1 MADATGGGTL
11 ASLLTDADDAFQVGF
26 AQSSGESVFVRRAS
40 TALTSHD
47 GNVALDGIF
56 DLRLFTADA
65 ELHWWWDQHEC
76 TGRWAILNDAVAA
89 DLGAQL
95 REVASARV
103 REPITIIGHRLL
115 RGTVIEQSHTPDWSL
130 IHDGHSRPLWVPLAA
145 PRGKRVRLG
154 VVEYVQLDTHGNAGV
169 FGERFTTLEV
179 Q

>member
-1 MADATGGGTL
+1 MADTTGGGTL
-11 ASLLTDADDAFQVGF
+11 DSLLTNADDAFQVGF
-26 AQSSGESVFVRRAS
+26 AQSSGESVFVRR
-40 TALTSHD
+40 TTTTLTSHD

-89 DLGAQL
+89 DLGAQ
-95 REVASARV
+95 
-103 REPITIIGHRLL
+103 PDPIIGHRLL
-115 RGTVIEQSHTPDWSL
+115 RGTVIDQSHNPDWSL
-130 IHDGHSRPLWVPLAA
+130 IHDGHSRPLWLPLAA